1 MIWKKL
7 FPDFSSSTKAQE
19 NSLPTWSIST
29 PLLNSSW
36 SKRGRVS
43 YTQRFLLK
51 NNSSSLEIII
61 YNSIMMEII
70 FAIIFLLVLQE
81 ALLQN
86 LGLIILPKTQS
97 PVKSSLRF
105 LRKDLLVLPSM
116 RNNLFPSSSKV
127 KNTSE
132 ASIQKGL
139 PRKRLLITAEE
150 IFLDPTLTNTN

>member
-1 MIWKKL
+1 
-7 FPDFSSSTKAQE
+7 
-19 NSLPTWSIST
+19 
-29 PLLNSSW
+29 
-36 SKRGRVS
+36 
-43 YTQRFLLK
+43 
-51 NNSSSLEIII
+51 
-61 YNSIMMEII
+61 MMEII
-70 FAIIFLLVLQE
+70 FAIIFLLVSQE

-105 LRKDLLVLPSM
+105 LRKDLLVLPTV
-116 RNNLFPSSSKV
+116 RNNLFPTSSKV

-139 PRKRLLITAEE
+139 PRKRLLITTEE